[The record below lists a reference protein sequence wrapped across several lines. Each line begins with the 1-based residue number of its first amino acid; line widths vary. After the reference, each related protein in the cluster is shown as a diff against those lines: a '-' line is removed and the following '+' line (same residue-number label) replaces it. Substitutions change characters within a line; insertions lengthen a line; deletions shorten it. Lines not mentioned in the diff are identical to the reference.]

1 MTPMKPFNAFCI
13 VMALGLFSSMTR
25 ANAEEPIDLFPS
37 EPAVYIPKPI
47 PKPVQMVNLHCWGFY
62 GDMSEVP
69 SWISVGGEFE
79 RVLGQCGSRLPK
91 ADCEAA
97 AAAVNDFRPIIRD
110 EGLVGFR
117 LFFAACSERQPF
129 TMI

>member
-1 MTPMKPFNAFCI
+1 MKPFTAFCI
-13 VMALGLFSSMTR
+13 GMALILFTNMTR
-25 ANAEEPIDLFPS
+25 AHAEELIGLFPS
-37 EPAVYIPKPI
+37 EPPVYIPKPI

-91 ADCEAA
+91 VDCEAA
-97 AAAVNDFRPIIRD
+97 ATAVNDFRPVNKG
-110 EGLVGFR
+110 EGLVGIR

-129 TMI
+129 MVI